1 MTARTART
9 ALETVLEG
17 AASNLTVDPNPPR
30 QVGNTPV
37 VFFAGMRRERSAQ
50 GGANTIT
57 VTLLAIAGTQNDW
70 SFDELDD
77 LCDQID
83 TVLDATRDE
92 DGVSIFPADS
102 GEWQAGGHEIAGQ
115 QFIGA
120 TLDVELHF

>member
-1 MTARTART
+1 MTARTARAT
-9 ALETVLEG
+9 LQEVLEG
-17 AASNLTVDPNPPR
+17 ARADLTVDPNPPR

-50 GGANTIT
+50 DGTNTLV

-77 LCDQID
+77 LCDAIDAVID
-83 TVLDATRDE
+83 TTV
-92 DGVSIFPADS
+92 DGVSIFAGEA
-102 GEWQAGGHEIAGQ
+102 GEWQAGGHEIGGQ

-120 TLDVELHF
+120 TLDVEVHY